1 MTNDLDI
8 RIVYPK
14 GVFFENKAYMCEMK
28 TTEGDIGILKG
39 HVPTTVILAP
49 GIITIT
55 QDGNTIKCMVSGG
68 FAEILKSQITI
79 IAEDILTKEQIDIQR
94 AKDSKDKAQKILNE
108 SSDDLE
114 IKKAEVSLKK
124 ALARIE
130 LYGE

>member
-1 MTNDLDI
+1 MN
-8 RIVYPK
+8 
-14 GVFFENKAYMCEMK
+14 ES
-28 TTEGDIGILKG
+28 
-39 HVPTTVILAP
+39 
-49 GIITIT
+49 IT
-55 QDGNTIKCMVSGG
+55 Q
-68 FAEILKSQITI
+68 EILDLSQ
-79 IAEDILTKEQIDIQR
+79 EKEHGKLTKEQIDIQR